1 MNNLTDQKFWKM
13 QKMTVFILSDKMAT
27 RVVSMGND
35 QKISASNRFWG
46 GPEIP
51 SNNVMVLGG

>member
-1 MNNLTDQKFWKM
+1 M